1 MIFPFCVFQTCPLS
15 CVNLT
20 EINVKNSSDLHHI
33 FIYTMYVNS
42 PGAESGS
49 YSLTF
54 LGKKVGRHR
63 SVAPAGKQC
72 EFKNKVPLLMA
83 FIHMHGENSILIFLL
98 YLISCKNRADRGDCG
113 QTDEVGHG
121 LNISAAWLPPL

>member
-1 MIFPFCVFQTCPLS
+1 
-15 CVNLT
+15 
-20 EINVKNSSDLHHI
+20 
-33 FIYTMYVNS
+33 MYVNS
-42 PGAESGS
+42 PGAEGGS

-83 FIHMHGENSILIFLL
+83 FICMHGENSILVFFFLLL
-98 YLISCKNRADRGDCG
+98 YLISHKNRADRGYWG